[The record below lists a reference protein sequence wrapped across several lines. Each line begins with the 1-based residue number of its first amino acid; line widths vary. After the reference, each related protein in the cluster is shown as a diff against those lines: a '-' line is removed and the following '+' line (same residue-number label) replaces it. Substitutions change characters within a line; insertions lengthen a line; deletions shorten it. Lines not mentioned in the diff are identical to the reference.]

1 MKDNGRNLF
10 DTILEYDASADVMK
24 TAGKMSV
31 GRQRHTVSIMDNIEE
46 ICPTNGQ

>member
-1 MKDNGRNLF
+1 MKDNRGNAF
-10 DTILEYDASADVMK
+10 DTILEYDTSADVMK